1 MDEIM
6 MASEQVKAKYPAV
19 TAWSFGDS
27 PEMMDELAA
36 LVASGKKTATC
47 GSVAGCAE
55 DECFPVI
62 GAYAL
67 VEDSQG
73 HAVCVIR
80 ITAVHLLRFEDV
92 SAELAAKEGEGDLSL
107 AYWQTEHQRFFER
120 EGTFSATME
129 LVFQEFEVVELMTR
143 SV

>member
-1 MDEIM
+1 
-6 MASEQVKAKYPAV
+6 
-19 TAWSFGDS
+19 
-27 PEMMDELAA
+27 MDELAA